1 MCASLNKANERNL
14 ADNLLTWIRR
24 LKITSGDHLGEPVT
38 VLPWQERFIRGTF
51 RPGVQT
57 SGLSVGRGNGK
68 TTVVSWLAAAVLFG
82 PLCHRNAKVVI
93 ACASHEQGG
102 TIHKAVCDLLP
113 DRQTTS
119 RWSVWDSNR
128 LKIKDRETGA
138 ELVVMSFSPGAS
150 HGIMGASLILADEVA
165 QWQRTK
171 IDKMWTALEGTLGK
185 SPGCRLVGL
194 GTRPASKDNPFS
206 KLLDGQADFAVEYRS
221 RAKKYWFRESAIRQA
236 NPSLDHFPALRD
248 AIERDARI
256 ARTDEAK
263 LAAFM
268 AYRLNQGTEES
279 EVKNA
284 VISARVYAP
293 LESEE
298 VEIDALYVLGIDLS
312 GGHAQTGVS
321 AVSMHPGPDGKHG
334 VDAFA
339 AWPTSANLKERSERD
354 GVDYNV
360 MVRDGDLLILPG
372 PSVAVDQVV
381 GEAIARWGRPAV
393 VVSDYFRITESR
405 WCLEQLGYIE
415 KEDLIYRRAGWFDGA
430 EDVRLFRR
438 MVAEKS
444 LAIRRSG
451 LLRQSFASART
462 LSDQS
467 GNEKIAKETERSN
480 RGKDDAAAAVVI
492 ATAEVHRRQLIPS
505 EVGGF
510 QVVHV
515 PAW

>member
-1 MCASLNKANERNL
+1 MGSLQ
-14 ADNLLTWIRR
+14 D
-24 LKITSGDHLGEPVT
+24 V
-38 VLPWQERFIRGTF
+38 
-51 RPGVQT
+51 
-57 SGLSVGRGNGK
+57 GLSAWERDRR
-68 TTVVSWLAAAVLFG
+68 A
-82 PLCHRNAKVVI
+82 R
-93 ACASHEQGG
+93 
-102 TIHKAVCDLLP
+102 TI
-113 DRQTTS
+113 
-119 RWSVWDSNR
+119 
-128 LKIKDRETGA
+128 
-138 ELVVMSFSPGAS
+138 
-150 HGIMGASLILADEVA
+150 
-165 QWQRTK
+165 
-171 IDKMWTALEGTLGK
+171 
-185 SPGCRLVGL
+185 
-194 GTRPASKDNPFS
+194 PFPS
-206 KLLDGQADFAVEYRS
+206 LLDGQADFAVEYRS

-293 LESEE
+293 LESES

-480 RGKDDAAAAVVI
+480 RAKDDAAAAVVI